1 MSRYAWRMP
10 QPVFQL
16 PATHRRRL
24 REVWR
29 SAGWPYQDLI
39 EVELLAAGLLERRQ
53 DVAGRE
59 TLRVTDAGLQVLAQT
74 LQRNRA
80 ARDPHEDLVARVAME
95 MQRAGRVVWRGLA
108 LRAAL
113 PFTDTATQAPLGD
126 ADGGGP
132 FDEAPAPAGLSR
144 PPGLSSLSSPPGLTD
159 LWSPAP
165 TDLGPAPEAP
175 PPATR
180 WAMAVP
186 DIFSIRHTT
195 REDLVEP
202 IVHEIKVRRADLL
215 SDLRHFDKRAAY
227 LALSSQC
234 WYVLKAGIA
243 EPEEVPAECGVMVAH
258 LSAGAASSALGPV
271 LEVLRPAPRRR
282 HRIAFATWVALARA
296 SPEPPPDEGPQDLF

>member
-1 MSRYAWRMP
+1 MP
-10 QPVFQL
+10 APVFHL

-53 DVAGRE
+53 DAAGRE
-59 TLRVTDAGLQVLAQT
+59 HLRVTDAGLQVLAQT

-80 ARDPHEDLVARVAME
+80 ARDPHEALVARVALE

-108 LRAAL
+108 LRAPL
-113 PFTDTATQAPLGD
+113 PGLQAQGR
-126 ADGGGP
+126 AVA
-132 FDEAPAPAGLSR
+132 DEAPDEAGGDAGDENDSQHLAGRSSALLFPGALPAE
-144 PPGLSSLSSPPGLTD
+144 
-159 LWSPAP
+159 A
-165 TDLGPAPEAP
+165 AP

-180 WAMAVP
+180 WAVAVP
-186 DIFSIRHTT
+186 DVFSIRHTT

-215 SDLRHFDKRAAY
+215 SDLRSADKRAAY

-243 EPEEVPAECGVMVAH
+243 DAEEVPPECGVMVAH
-258 LSAGAASSALGPV
+258 AGIGLPSAAEAPV

-282 HRIAFATWVALARA
+282 HRIAFSTWVALARA
-296 SPEPPPDEGPQDLF
+296 SPEPAPDEDPQALF